1 MANIR
6 RIEVL
11 WSGTT
16 GLPGITVFHSLDSVS
31 GALAAIRACFNSWK
45 TEVPTGINWSFPGTG
60 DVLDSATGTLVG
72 GWTDTQPADVASS
85 GSGYHAA
92 GVGVIVTWH
101 TGAIVG
107 GRRLKGR
114 TFLCPITS
122 AAFET
127 NGTVVA
133 GTLSTIKTA
142 GDTLWGT
149 GTLNVWHR
157 PTAPGASNGSVSV
170 VTSCTVKD
178 QVTRLSSRTI

>member
-1 MANIR
+1 MADLR

-11 WSGTT
+11 WTGTT
-16 GLPGITVFHSLDSVS
+16 GLPGITVFHSLDSLT
-31 GALAAIRACFNSWK
+31 GQLAAIRACFNSWK
-45 TEVPTGINWSFPGTG
+45 TEIPSGVTFSFPGTG
-60 DVLDSATGTLVG
+60 DVIDSATGTLVG
-72 GWTDTQPADVASS
+72 AWSDTQPADVAAT
-85 GSGYHAA
+85 GSGLHAA

-101 TGAIVG
+101 TSTIVA

-133 GTLSTIKTA
+133 GTLSTIQAA
-142 GDTLWGT
+142 GNTLWAT
-149 GTLNVWHR
+149 GLLNVWHR
-157 PTAPGASNGSVSV
+157 PTAPGAANGSAHV

-178 QVTRLSSRTI
+178 QVTRLRSRTI